1 MELPVTVTWMA
12 PEREDAFV
20 DHARPGRWL
29 GPLRPLRGAIPE
41 GTTDAA

>member
-12 PEREDAFV
+12 PEREHALV
-20 DHARPGRWL
+20 DHACPGRRL
-29 GPLRPLRGAIPE
+29 GPLRPLRGAIAE